1 MNALRNSL
9 RELLRYPAAIGGLLI
24 ISLLVAVSIYALV
37 TIPYDEA
44 IRLWRGGEDVWYQNP
59 KHAPPAWMNLFSREK
74 QPVSFAVS
82 TEDGE
87 IQKTVTPGKENTST
101 VEIAYSFDYNYDGF
115 PQDMILYL
123 RGKYETKVP
132 FVSMT
137 WVTPDGREI
146 RLGDMAVDRQQTFRI
161 AQDQKLQKRLKSNQ
175 VMKAL
180 FTAEGD
186 KDATTPVKGTYQLKL
201 IGVTFDQTGDVD
213 LEFVLHGNL
222 YGAAGTDQYRRD
234 LVLPLL
240 YGTPIAL
247 AFGLLAALGTSLVT
261 MIIAAVGTWYG
272 GWIDELIQRITEIN
286 LVLPFLA
293 ILIMVGTF
301 YSRSIWVILGFTVL
315 LSIFSGQIKSYRAI
329 FLQSKESAYIE
340 AARAYG
346 ASSGR
351 IIFSYLIPRMVPL
364 LIPALV
370 SSVPSFVFL
379 EASLALLGLGD
390 PVLPTWGKIIQ
401 NAFYDG
407 ALYRG
412 LYYWVLEPAVLL
424 MLTGLGF
431 AMLGFALDRV
441 FNPRL
446 RDI

>member
-1 MNALRNSL
+1 MVALKNSL
-9 RELLRYPAAIGGLLI
+9 RDLLRYPTAIIGLVI
-24 ISLLVAVSIYALV
+24 IFLLVAVSIYALV
-37 TIPYDEA
+37 TIPYQEA
-44 IRLWRGGEDVWYQNP
+44 IRLWRGGENVWYQNP
-59 KHAPPAWMNLFSREK
+59 KHAPPAWMNFFSREK

-82 TEDGE
+82 TEDGTLL
-87 IQKTVTPGKENTST
+87 KTVTPGNEDTAT
-101 VEIAYSFDYNYDGF
+101 VEMAYSFDYTYDAL
-115 PQDMILYL
+115 PQEMILYF
-123 RGKYETKVP
+123 RSKYETKVP
-132 FVSMT
+132 FVSVS

-146 RLGDMAVDRQQTFRI
+146 RVGDMAVDRQQTFRI
-161 AQDQKLQKRLKSNQ
+161 SQDQKLKKRLRTDD
-175 VMKAL
+175 VMQGL
-180 FTAEGD
+180 FAAPESTD
-186 KDATTPVKGTYQLKL
+186 FVPQRGTYQIKI
-201 IGVTFDQTGDVD
+201 IGVTFDQASEIDA
-213 LEFVLHGNL
+213 EFVLHGNL
-222 YGAAGTDQYRRD
+222 FGIAGTDQYRRD
-234 LVLPLL
+234 LALPLL

-247 AFGLLAALGTSLVT
+247 AFGLLAALGTSVLT
-261 MIIAAVGTWYG
+261 MIIAAIGTWYS
-272 GWIDELIQRITEIN
+272 GWVDELIQRITEVN

-301 YSRSIWVILGFTVL
+301 YSRSIWVILGATVL
-315 LSIFSGQIKSYRAI
+315 LSIFSGQIKTYRAV
-329 FLQSKESAYIE
+329 FMQSKESPYIE

-370 SSVPSFVFL
+370 SSVPTFVFL

-390 PVLPTWGKIIQ
+390 PVLPTWGKVIQ
-401 NAFYDG
+401 NGFADG
-407 ALYRG
+407 AVYRG
-412 LYYWVLEPAVLL
+412 LYYWVLEPAFLL